1 MQESIA
7 AQLLLLV
14 DYFFAFELGLPA
26 FSSFEAAAALCV
38 PRFVAALC
46 GPGSGLQ
53 LPFVPGFLPGTGSKP
68 GQQGLTLAA
77 DFFEAAFFVD
87 FFAVAISTERRRLRQ
102 PLLYGEVF
110 CVGVGEALSGGC
122 GLTAI

>member
-68 GQQGLTLAA
+68 GQQGFPLAA
-77 DFFEAAFFVD
+77 DFFEAVFFAD
-87 FFAVAISTERRRLRQ
+87 FFAGAIWVERHW
-102 PLLYGEVF
+102 YGEP
-110 CVGVGEALSGGC
+110 LPSGRGF
-122 GLTAI
+122 LRRSW